1 MTNEEFIKEI
11 NFLKTELEKTKN
23 ELIETKE
30 HLKKYTA
37 PSNMKK
43 YYEKHKEEIKEKVKK
58 YKENYTYTPTEEQK
72 KKWARTAYLN
82 KKAKLEKEKLE
93 KELLELKNKIKN

>member
-1 MTNEEFIKEI
+1 MNNEELIKTIE
-11 NFLKTELEKTKN
+11 NLKKENENLKSELV
-23 ELIETKE
+23 ETKE

-93 KELLELKNKIKN
+93 KENI

>member
-1 MTNEEFIKEI
+1 MDYEDIIKENKLLKEI
-11 NFLKTELEKTKN
+11 NEKLLKELE
-23 ELIETKE
+23 ETKE

-37 PSNMKK
+37 PSYKK
-43 YYEKHKEEIKEKVKK
+43 IYYENNKEEIKQKSRE
-58 YKENYTYTPTEEQK
+58 YRQTHQPSEEQK

-93 KELLELKNKIKN
+93 NLNI

>member
-1 MTNEEFIKEI
+1 MNNEELIKTIENLKKENENLKSELVEI
-11 NFLKTELEKTKN
+11 
-23 ELIETKE
+23 KE

-93 KELLELKNKIKN
+93 KENI